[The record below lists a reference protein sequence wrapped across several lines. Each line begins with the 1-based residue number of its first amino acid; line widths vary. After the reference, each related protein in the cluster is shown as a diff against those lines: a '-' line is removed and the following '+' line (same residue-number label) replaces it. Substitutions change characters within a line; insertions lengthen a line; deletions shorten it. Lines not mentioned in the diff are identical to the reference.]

1 MRKLFTKDN
10 LLKSVKELFIV
21 FLGVLLA
28 LVGENFVQSANDRAL
43 EKEYLTELLGELD
56 ISVSVAIGDR
66 RRIHTVDSSAMV
78 LIGMIKNDRVLS
90 QDCHCDPCWLIN
102 QISGVIEPDIY
113 KSIYEDIKSTGNIK
127 VISNSRLRQEIVM
140 YYERTIYL
148 EKWSRDIRNN
158 LFPFYSKQ
166 LIAAI
171 TAEEFYGK
179 SPCANERVIKRIN
192 QKEVIDDLNN
202 ARIMARENGAFL
214 DERIRRTQEIMKSI
228 NEELSRK

>member
-28 LVGENFVQSANDRAL
+28 LVGENFVRSANDKAL

-56 ISVSVAIGDR
+56 ISVSVAIADR
-66 RRIHTVDSSAMV
+66 SRLHTLDSSVMK
-78 LIGMIKNDRVLS
+78 LIGMIENDRELS
-90 QDCHCDPCWLIN
+90 QDCDCDPCRLIN

-113 KSIYEDIKSTGNIK
+113 KSIYEDLKSTGNLK

-140 YYERTIYL
+140 YYERIIYF

-166 LIAAI
+166 LIAAV
-171 TAEEFYGK
+171 TPEEFYGK
-179 SPCANERVIKRIN
+179 APCDNERVVKLLK
-192 QKEVIDDLNN
+192 QKEIIDNLKT
-202 ARIMARENGAFL
+202 ARIMASENGAFL
-214 DERIRRTQEIMKSI
+214 DERIRKTQEITKSI
-228 NEELSRK
+228 TEELNSK